1 MQYSVGKNM
10 PPFGVGTQLRLV
22 YGDEGKFLLNRHAF
36 NGAAIPAGL
45 RRLDPFFTCD

>member
-10 PPFGVGTQLRLV
+10 PAFGVGAQLRFV
-22 YGDEGKFLLNRHAF
+22 YGDEGKLLLNGHAF

-45 RRLDPFFTCD
+45 RRFDPFLARD